1 MLELRHLLNVSLL
14 LVSGSLVVGFAPNGP
29 VATAGALRDYQPTS
43 RCSKISNA
51 ATSSFDQNSEENWAQ
66 CALLISSFSDGIMQS
81 KDGQAFLTNG
91 LLSSM
96 LSQERALLEAKVE
109 KSVLA
114 SPCNGPDPVALGAM
128 EQADEAQDGLKF
140 ATPSVESVLGHI
152 EDPVLRFVYIPTA
165 TYALRI
171 NSDNTPGK
179 QRQRARADGK
189 KRRTQVINQLRQLL
203 GESIEIHAVTMDLDD
218 GSIKQPEGS
227 DLSRLFPKVGYVVSN
242 KVFVTIR

>member
-14 LVSGSLVVGFAPNGP
+14 LVSGSLVDGFAPNGRP
-29 VATAGALRDYQPTS
+29 VATAGALRDYQASTN
-43 RCSKISNA
+43 RCSKIS
-51 ATSSFDQNSEENWAQ
+51 SSVTTLFNQNSQENWAQ

-96 LSQERALLEAKVE
+96 LSQERALLETKVE
-109 KSVLA
+109 QSVLA
-114 SPCNGPDPVALGAM
+114 SPCNGPDPVALSAM
-128 EQADEAQDGLKF
+128 EQADEVQSGLQQGV
-140 ATPSVESVLGHI
+140 ASPNVDSVLAHI

-165 TYALRI
+165 TYALR
-171 NSDNTPGK
+171 SDSANTPGK

-218 GSIKQPEGS
+218 GSVKQPEGS
-227 DLSRLFPKVGYVVSN
+227 DLSSVFPKVSC
-242 KVFVTIR
+242 RWLR